1 MFLSRY
7 PLPFYLSS
15 LSIFFIYFF
24 TFFLFTYFFFLVR
37 FFASLAPFLKR
48 THKSEKSFFSF
59 FLSSAET
66 FLFLHRS
73 IHLKHA
79 TYGRIYIYMY
89 ISNPKS
95 FIPSLSRWAG
105 PSVKSLRGC
114 SLQLDHRGYFVPPQ
128 LPAGFSAEVKK
139 RVEIEWRNWT
149 SRLYKSTRRNDVQRL
164 RFR

>member
-15 LSIFFIYFF
+15 LYLLYLFFYIFSIY
-24 TFFLFTYFFFLVR
+24 LFFFLGA
-37 FFASLAPFLKR
+37 FFRVAGAVFETNTQIRKKFFLL
-48 THKSEKSFFSF
+48 